1 METHSKYCLK
11 TTINKGAEMA
21 KRKPTHPGEFVQEDI
36 LNELHISQGQLANAL
51 GVSRKTINELV
62 NQKRGIS
69 PDMAL
74 RIGKFTNTNPKTWMN
89 LQSSWDLWI
98 ASNSKESKSIEGI
111 QPFAA

>member
-1 METHSKYCLK
+1 M
-11 TTINKGAEMA
+11 I

-36 LNELHISQGQLANAL
+36 LKELGLSQGQLAKVL

-62 NQKRGIS
+62 NQKRGLS

-89 LQSSWDLWI
+89 LQVSWDLWE
-98 ASNSKESKSIEGI
+98 ASNAKAAKSILKI
-111 QPFAA
+111 QPLAA

>member
-1 METHSKYCLK
+1 M
-11 TTINKGAEMA
+11 I
-21 KRKPTHPGEFVQEDI
+21 KRKPTHPGEFMQEDI
-36 LNELHISQGQLANAL
+36 LMELGLSQGQLANAL

-62 NQKRGIS
+62 NQKRGLS

-89 LQSSWDLWI
+89 LQNSWDLWI
-98 ASNSKESKSIEGI
+98 VASSKEAKSIDKI

>member
-1 METHSKYCLK
+1 MV
-11 TTINKGAEMA
+11 

-62 NQKRGIS
+62 NQKRGLS

-74 RIGKFTNTNPKTWMN
+74 RIAKFTKTNPKTWMN
-89 LQSSWDLWI
+89 LQSSWDIWI
-98 ASNSKESKSIEGI
+98 ASNSKESKSIQAI

>member
-1 METHSKYCLK
+1 MV
-11 TTINKGAEMA
+11 

-62 NQKRGIS
+62 NQKRGLS

-74 RIGKFTNTNPKTWMN
+74 RIAKFTKTNPKTWMN
-89 LQSSWDLWI
+89 LQGSWDIWI
-98 ASNSKESKSIEGI
+98 ASNSKESKSIQAI